1 MNPFH
6 QPQQG
11 LFGAPT
17 QQQQQQQTQQQQLQQ
32 QQQSQDP
39 VPMNINPDGLLDSN
53 DFAQLTDMLAA
64 PTENMTDSFTKMYLK
79 EFPAS

>member
-11 LFGAPT
+11 LFGAAP
-17 QQQQQQQTQQQQLQQ
+17 QQQQQQQQPPQQLQQ
-32 QQQSQDP
+32 QQTQDP

-79 EFPAS
+79 DFPAS